1 MGNRRTLSGVPSGK
15 RARTMPEKT
24 VPAASAPAPC
34 AIAKSG
40 GGEVPVTRPG
50 GTKSLPEDQLL
61 LSGRKITALPEHA
74 GKRLPGRS
82 AFPGTRLPPPLL
94 KKRNRHSGT
103 APLLPCRK
111 LREQRGAPRRR
122 QKISTHNSPCTQALP
137 RLFRLRSGKGYKDSV
152 FAEYS
157 AIRDHTLK
165 NISIINYF
173 LWLCFIFPLIGT
185 LRKGRFAP
193 CPCAGRKKK
202 R

>member
-24 VPAASAPAPC
+24 VPAASAPASC
-34 AIAKSG
+34 ATAKSG

-94 KKRNRHSGT
+94 KRGT
-103 APLLPCRK
+103 VTP
-111 LREQRGAPRRR
+111 EQRLSSPAG
-122 QKISTHNSPCTQALP
+122 NSGNSAEHHGDGKKFQRTIPPAH
-137 RLFRLRSGKGYKDSV
+137 RLSPAFSASDPAKDTRIPFSPNIPP
-152 FAEYS
+152 YGI
-157 AIRDHTLK
+157 IR
-165 NISIINYF
+165 
-173 LWLCFIFPLIGT
+173 
-185 LRKGRFAP
+185 
-193 CPCAGRKKK
+193 
-202 R
+202 